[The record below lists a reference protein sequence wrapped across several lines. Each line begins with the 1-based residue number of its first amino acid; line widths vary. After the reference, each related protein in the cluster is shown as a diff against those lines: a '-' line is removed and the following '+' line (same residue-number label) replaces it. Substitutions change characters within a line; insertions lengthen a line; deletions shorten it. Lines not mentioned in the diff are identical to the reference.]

1 MPSMDGP
8 GNRRMFE
15 KFVGNKTGEWKV
27 SDNTFVGVSSD
38 VRCIRLHGH
47 EIVWWKPGF
56 IRFCACGWVTPTTTR
71 KLNYVMYALAE
82 KGIIAQRMGLRI
94 NKGGL
99 VLCYDG
105 QEMDVDANARIFLRG
120 VDSLDKSNLSA
131 CLDIEG
137 VYPPKPEPLPEVPSI
152 TFNQMKGVL

>member
-8 GNRRMFE
+8 GNRKMFE
-15 KFVGNKTGEWKV
+15 KFTGDKEGEWKV
-27 SDNTFVGVSSD
+27 SNNTVVSVSPD

-47 EIVWWKPGF
+47 EIVWWKFPSL
-56 IRFCACGWVTPTTTR
+56 RFCACGWATQTTTR
-71 KLNYVMYALAE
+71 KLNYMMYALAE

-99 VLCYDG
+99 VLYYDG
-105 QEMDVDANARIFLRG
+105 KDIEVDANAHIFLRG
-120 VDSLDKSNLSA
+120 INTFNASNLSA
-131 CLDIEG
+131 YLDIDG
-137 VYPPKPEPLPEVPSI
+137 FYKPRKSLRIFPSL